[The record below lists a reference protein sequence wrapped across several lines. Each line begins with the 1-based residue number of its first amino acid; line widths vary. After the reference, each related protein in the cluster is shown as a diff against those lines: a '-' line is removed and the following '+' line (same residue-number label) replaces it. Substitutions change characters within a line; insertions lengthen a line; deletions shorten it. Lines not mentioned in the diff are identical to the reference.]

1 MGPPGGAPGCGPR
14 EPQWGLCYGD
24 RSVGSGKWGMAL
36 ADIILRLKEP
46 KAEACCTGSE
56 LLASFRPVSRRK
68 EKICHDPAGRLE
80 WSLSST
86 HSCRDP
92 SNPGLCRSFP
102 SGCTACWARCWT
114 LWITCINRTSST
126 GNRGPGCLRRKDTES
141 PQASVPVGR
150 IEGERCGPCSQEEGG
165 TCPEHLPG
173 LRRMSPPPPQ
183 PRNLQ

>member
-1 MGPPGGAPGCGPR
+1 
-14 EPQWGLCYGD
+14 
-24 RSVGSGKWGMAL
+24 MAL

-46 KAEACCTGSE
+46 AAEARCTGSE
-56 LLASFRPVSRRK
+56 RLASFRPISGRK
-68 EKICHDPAGRLE
+68 ERICHDPTGRLE

-86 HSCRDP
+86 HSCRDS

-102 SGCTACWARCWT
+102 SGCMACWARCWT
-114 LWITCINRTSST
+114 LWITYINWTSST

-141 PQASVPVGR
+141 PRASVPMGR

-173 LRRMSPPPPQ
+173 LRRMSPPQ
-183 PRNLQ
+183 PRNPQ